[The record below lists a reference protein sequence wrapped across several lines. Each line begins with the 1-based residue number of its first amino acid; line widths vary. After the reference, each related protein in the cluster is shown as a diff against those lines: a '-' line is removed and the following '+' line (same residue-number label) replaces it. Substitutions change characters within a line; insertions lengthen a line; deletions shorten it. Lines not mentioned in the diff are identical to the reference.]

1 MPVARRSFSTRALPT
16 FLRQHTRDSRT
27 APRGLWHH
35 SPVSKGRL
43 TRQELGWLL
52 TQEAQGAAERL
63 RRGVQVLKTKPPPP
77 PSQPPEEES
86 SSPPSQPALGV
97 EASLAALDDVMQMLS
112 SLHAKPAAGRGRR
125 GRIDI
130 ASLIWEVAPEARVAI
145 EPGSGT
151 EVFCDEGEIRRMLH
165 VLLGHGSGLGSSVT
179 IKRDGDEVRVA
190 VALGPDSSATAETER
205 AWLSRMAATADDTS
219 SKGGSS
225 R

>member
-1 MPVARRSFSTRALPT
+1 M
-16 FLRQHTRDSRT
+16 
-27 APRGLWHH
+27 
-35 SPVSKGRL
+35 SKGRL

-52 TQEAQGAAERL
+52 TQEAQGAADRL

-77 PSQPPEEES
+77 VTPLPTVPPEDDGS
-86 SSPPSQPALGV
+86 IPPPSQPGLGV

-112 SLHAKPAAGRGRR
+112 SLHAKPAAGRGKR
-125 GRIDI
+125 GRIDV
-130 ASLIWEVAPEARVAI
+130 ASLIWEVAPEARVSI

-151 EVFCDEGEIRRMLH
+151 EVFCDEGEMRRMLH

-190 VALGPDSSATAETER
+190 AALGPDSSATAETER
-205 AWLSRMAATADDTS
+205 AWLLADGDPLRRALRARR
-219 SKGGSS
+219 GGSS